1 MIINRN
7 EINELRSRLREEN
20 STSYT
25 NEGDIDISLDEQN
38 GLVGELCIHVLN
50 DLRIDRSNTS
60 DLCLSLQMSLH
71 MQQISSSFMRV
82 SGVED
87 HSTSEQEPCSKRSS
101 FGIPNKGR
109 LLNFNELSENYE
121 EEVDCNPWRESVVEE
136 DGNPE
141 SRILSAH
148 LSKRNSVDSDTD
160 SLSPCEEED
169 ESVSQP
175 RMKLQFPIK
184 WVPADVLF
192 RKVLSLYDSIHNKT
206 TYNVTNRISDVAVG
220 D

>member
-1 MIINRN
+1 MDWLVTYVFNVWN
-7 EINELRSRLREEN
+7 V
-20 STSYT
+20 SY
-25 NEGDIDISLDEQN
+25 
-38 GLVGELCIHVLN
+38 V
-50 DLRIDRSNTS
+50 DRSNTS

-87 HSTSEQEPCSKRSS
+87 HSTTEQEPCLKRSS

-109 LLNFNELSENYE
+109 LLNFNELSENDE
-121 EEVDCNPWRESVVEE
+121 EEVDCNPWRESVMEE

-141 SRILSAH
+141 NRILSTH
-148 LSKRNSVDSDTD
+148 LSKRSSLDSDTD

-169 ESVSQP
+169 EPVSQP
-175 RMKLQFPIK
+175 RIKLQFPIK

-206 TYNVTNRISDVAVG
+206 TYNVTNRVNDVAVG
-220 D
+220 DGLMI